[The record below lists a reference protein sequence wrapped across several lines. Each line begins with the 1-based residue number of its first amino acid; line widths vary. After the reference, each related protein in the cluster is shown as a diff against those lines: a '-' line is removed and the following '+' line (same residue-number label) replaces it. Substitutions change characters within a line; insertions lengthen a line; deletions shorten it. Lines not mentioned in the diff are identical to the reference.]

1 MKINQEIRPTM
12 EKSRQ
17 ESKIQVNGQSR
28 FGEIVQKQ
36 ENKLHMEQLHKLMS
50 EIGNQGD
57 RLSRSQNFKDLAKY
71 KSLVK
76 KFVKQAVDFGMDL
89 KQSHSWTASGHS
101 RTLKTV
107 EQVDQKLVELA
118 DEVVKKESKAID
130 ILGKIGEIKGLLI
143 NLYT

>member
-1 MKINQEIRPTM
+1 MKINQELRPTL
-12 EKSRQ
+12 EKNRQ
-17 ESKIQVNGQSR
+17 DSKNQVVGQSR

-36 ENKLHMEQLHKLMS
+36 ESKLHMEQLQKLMS

-57 RLSRSQNFKDLAKY
+57 RLARSQNFKDLTKY
-71 KSLVK
+71 KNLVK

-107 EQVDQKLVELA
+107 EQIDQKLTDLT
-118 DEVVKKESKAID
+118 DDVVKKERKVID

>member
-1 MKINQEIRPTM
+1 MKINQDLRPTL
-12 EKSRQ
+12 EHSRQ
-17 ESKIQVNGQSR
+17 ESKTQVNGQSR

-36 ENKLHMEQLHKLMS
+36 ENRLHMEQLHKLMS
-50 EIGNQGD
+50 EIGSQGD

-107 EQVDQKLVELA
+107 EQIDQKLVELA
-118 DEVVKKESKAID
+118 DEVVKKERRAID